1 MIISSEP
8 GSTPQI
14 SFLTLLKKPVLDADG
29 KPIGRIVDGV
39 LHLRS
44 DQYPVLVAVLV
55 NVGNHVAYVPITC
68 LDSIE
73 KAKIMMLAP
82 FQEVGP
88 YESNVEHVQIK
99 KDVLE
104 HRLLDV
110 RRHALV
116 KAYDIRLV
124 KGTQGWIAA
133 GVDLQKSSWFS
144 FGISLKHSVRDW
156 KQLVLLT
163 TPHDATKAQAA
174 LNRIQRLK
182 PAQLA
187 DLIEEA
193 SSYEQQQILAQV
205 HSDPDLEAHVF
216 EEIGDD
222 GQMRLF
228 KSLADQEVAD
238 VLARMRADDAADAV
252 MDLPQ
257 SRRTVVLALLP
268 EMKSRKI
275 FALLGYNDATAGGLM
290 GADYIALP
298 EEQTINDALAEIR
311 HATTQQPEALT
322 TIFSIRP
329 DGTLGGTVG
338 LVRALQMDPSA
349 TLRVVVDS
357 DVIYASPDDDI
368 IAVTTRMAD
377 FNLLNLPVL
386 DTQGRLLGVVT
397 VDDALEMAIPRDWL
411 QRRPPDLVRFN
422 DR

>member
-1 MIISSEP
+1 MITSSKF
-8 GSTPQI
+8 GSNPET
-14 SFLTLLKKPVLDADG
+14 SFLTMLKKPVVDADG
-29 KPIGRIVDGV
+29 RPIGRIGDGV
-39 LHLRS
+39 LRLRS
-44 DQYPVLVAVLV
+44 DDYPVLLAVLV
-55 NVGNHVAYVPITC
+55 NVGNHIVYVPLTH

-73 KAKIMMLAP
+73 NVKVSLLTPLHELKR
-82 FQEVGP
+82 
-88 YESNVEHVQIK
+88 YEQTAEQVQIK
-99 KDVLE
+99 TDVLE

-116 KAYDIRLV
+116 KIYDVRLI
-124 KGTQGWIAA
+124 KGKEGWIAS
-133 GVDLQKSSWFS
+133 GLDLQKTFWFD
-144 FGISLKHSVRDW
+144 FGIAAKHTVRDW
-156 KQLVLLT
+156 KEFVLLT

-174 LNRIQRLK
+174 LNRIHRLK

-193 SSYEQQQILAQV
+193 SPYEQQQILAQV
-205 HSDPDLEAHVF
+205 HSNPDLEAHVF

-222 GQMRLF
+222 GQIRLF
-228 KSLADQEVAD
+228 KSLSDREVAD
-238 VLARMRADDAADAV
+238 VLGRMRADDAADAV

-257 SRRTVVLALLP
+257 SRRIVVLNLLP
-268 EMKSRKI
+268 EAKSRKI

-298 EEQTINDALAEIR
+298 EAQTINDALTEIR

-329 DGTLGGTVG
+329 DGTLGGAIG
-338 LVRALQMDPSA
+338 LVRALQMAPA
-349 TLRVVVDS
+349 TLLRNAVDS

-386 DTQGRLLGVVT
+386 DAAGRLLGIVT